1 MDQDPKWYEVM
12 FGYLEEDMAVIGDLI
27 VDIAFAGEEAIP
39 ACKET
44 VRFLTAA
51 HAQQE
56 DF

>member
-1 MDQDPKWYEVM
+1 MDQDPKWCEVM
-12 FGYLEEDMAVIGDLI
+12 LMILVL
-27 VDIAFAGEEAIP
+27 AFAGEEAIP
-39 ACKET
+39 DCKET